1 MRNFGNKA
9 LRMNSKNLPCRGWLL
24 AISLIFSLAVS
35 AQVTI
40 RESTPGPVAPTFED
54 PPRLMVGIMVDQMR
68 FDYLTRFW
76 NQFGE
81 GGFKRLVREG
91 FNCRD
96 HHFNYAP
103 TSTGPGHA
111 SVYSGT
117 TPSRHGIIGNSWF
130 DKETGKQVYCVGDT
144 TQTSVGTSS
153 EAGKHSPHRLQVT
166 TITDQLRLHH
176 QRRSRVIAVALK
188 DRGAVL
194 PGGHLA
200 NAAYWYEGG
209 ETGNWISSSYYM
221 DSLPDW
227 VVAFN
232 ESEAAERY
240 RTPWNTLRGIN
251 TYAESGLDDV
261 PYEGLF
267 RGESAPVFPHD
278 LPALWE
284 ENGKFDILRST
295 PYGNSLTL
303 DFALQAIASEELGV
317 DIIPDFLAISFSSTD
332 YVGHKF
338 GVNSKEVQDTYL
350 RLDQDLT
357 RLLEYL
363 DENVGEG
370 EYTVFL
376 TADHGA
382 GQVPA
387 YLQDLKIP
395 AGYQNTGE
403 IGKKFRDFVQ
413 FRYGNTGIV
422 RAFSNSQIFLD
433 HQVLRSLDLS
443 PREVQETLASEL
455 LGYEDIQEVYTAYQ
469 MWNTDY
475 VEGTAAILQNGFHQK
490 RSGDV
495 LVVPKVATPD
505 YSPTGST
512 HGSPFIY
519 DTHVPLI
526 FFGKG
531 IQKGSS
537 TRRTHIR
544 DIAPT
549 LAVLLGTAYPNG
561 ATGLPVSE
569 ALK

>member
-1 MRNFGNKA
+1 MK
-9 LRMNSKNLPCRGWLL
+9 SKTFLNRGWLL
-24 AISLIFSLAVS
+24 AMSLTLSLAGW

-40 RESTPGPVAPTFED
+40 READPGPVVPTFEN
-54 PPRLMVGIMVDQMR
+54 PPRLIVGIIVDQMR

-76 NQFGE
+76 NQYGD
-81 GGFKRLVREG
+81 GGFKRLVGEG
-91 FNCRD
+91 FNCQD

-111 SVYSGT
+111 SVYTGT

-130 DKETGKQVYCVGDT
+130 DKETGTSVYCVGDAS
-144 TQTSVGTSS
+144 QTSVGTTSD
-153 EAGKHSPHRLQVT
+153 AGKQSPHRLEVT

-209 ETGNWISSSYYM
+209 DTGNWVSSSYYM
-221 DSLPDW
+221 NSLPSW
-227 VVAFN
+227 VEAFN
-232 ESEAAERY
+232 ESEAAEAY
-240 RTPWNTLRGIN
+240 RIPWKTLRPIN

-261 PYEGLF
+261 PYESPF
-267 RGESAPVFPHD
+267 RGEAAPVFPHD

-284 ENGKFDILRST
+284 ENGRFDLLRST

-303 DFALQAIASEELGV
+303 DFALKAIEAEELGA

-350 RLDQDLT
+350 RLDQDLA

-382 GQVPA
+382 VQVPA
-387 YLQDLKIP
+387 YLKNLKVP

-403 IGKKFRDFVQ
+403 IGTKFREFVQ
-413 FRYGNTGIV
+413 FRYGNTDIV
-422 RAFSNSQIFLD
+422 RAFSNSQVFLD
-433 HQVLRSLDLS
+433 QQVLRSLDL
-443 PREVQETLASEL
+443 PAREVQEALASEL
-455 LGYEDIQEVYTAYQ
+455 LGYADIKEVYTRYQ
-469 MWNTDY
+469 MQNTEY
-475 VEGTAAILQNGFHQK
+475 TEGMAAILQNGFHQK

-495 LVVPKVATPD
+495 LIVPAPATPD

-512 HGSPFIY
+512 HGSPYIY

-531 IQKGSS
+531 IRNGSS
-537 TRRTHIR
+537 TRRTYIR

>member
-1 MRNFGNKA
+1 MRRK
-9 LRMNSKNLPCRGWLL
+9 SVSPTGWLL
-24 AISLIFSLAVS
+24 VAALAISFGSL

-40 RESTPGPVAPTFED
+40 QEASPAPAVPSFED
-54 PPRLMVGIMVDQMR
+54 PPRLVVGIVVDQMR

-76 NQFGE
+76 NQYGE
-81 GGFKRLVREG
+81 GGFKRLVGEG

-111 SVYSGT
+111 SVYTGT
-117 TPSRHGIIGNSWF
+117 TPAGHGIIGNSWF
-130 DKETGKQVYCVGDT
+130 DKESGKQVYCVGDT
-144 TQTSVGTSS
+144 AQTSIGTTSG
-153 EAGKHSPHRLQVT
+153 AGQHSPHRLQVT

-188 DRGAVL
+188 DRGSVL
-194 PGGHLA
+194 PGGHMA

-221 DSLPDW
+221 DALPDW

-232 ESEAAERY
+232 ASEAAERY
-240 RTPWNTLRGIN
+240 RIPWNTLRDIK
-251 TYAESGLDDV
+251 TYAGSGLDDV
-261 PYEGLF
+261 PYESPF
-267 RGESAPVFPHD
+267 KGETAPVFPHD
-278 LPALWE
+278 LPTLWE
-284 ENGKFDILRST
+284 ENGRFDLLRVT

-303 DFALQAIASEELGV
+303 DFALAAIEAEELGA
-317 DIIPDFLAISFSSTD
+317 DIIPDFLSISFSSTD

-350 RLDQDLT
+350 RLDQDLA

-363 DENVGEG
+363 DEHVGEG
-370 EYTVFL
+370 AYTLFL

-382 GQVPA
+382 GHVPA
-387 YLQDLKIP
+387 YLEDLKVP
-395 AGYQNTGE
+395 AGYQDTGE
-403 IGKKFRDFVQ
+403 IGRKFREFVQ
-413 FRYGNTGIV
+413 FRYGNTDII
-422 RAFSNSQIFLD
+422 RATSNSQIFLD
-433 HQVLRSLDLS
+433 HEVLRSLDLS
-443 PREVQETLASEL
+443 AREVQETLASEL
-455 LGYEDIQEVYTAYQ
+455 LRYEDIQEAYTAHQ
-469 MWNTDY
+469 MQHTEY
-475 VEGTAAILQNGFHQK
+475 TEGIPAILQNGFHQK

-495 LVVPKVATPD
+495 LIVPAPATPD
-505 YSPTGST
+505 YPATGST
-512 HGSPFIY
+512 HGSPYIY

-531 IQKGSS
+531 IQKGDT
-537 TRRTHIR
+537 TRRTYIR

>member
-1 MRNFGNKA
+1 MHMKSRSFAG
-9 LRMNSKNLPCRGWLL
+9 RGWLL
-24 AISLIFSLAVS
+24 AMSLSLTFAAWSQVS
-35 AQVTI
+35 I
-40 RESTPGPVAPTFED
+40 RETAPGPVKPTFED
-54 PPRLMVGIMVDQMR
+54 PPRLVVGIVVDQMR

-76 NQFGE
+76 SQYGE
-81 GGFKRLVREG
+81 GGFRRLVGEG

-111 SVYSGT
+111 SVYTGT

-130 DKETGKQVYCVGDT
+130 DKETDGMAYCVGDGS
-144 TQTSVGTSS
+144 QTSVGTTSD
-153 EAGKHSPHRLQVT
+153 AGKHSPHRLQVT

-176 QRRSRVIAVALK
+176 QRRSKVIAIALK

-209 ETGNWISSSYYM
+209 DTGNWVSSSYYM
-221 DSLPDW
+221 DSLPAW
-227 VVAFN
+227 VAAFN
-232 ESEAAERY
+232 ESEAAEAY
-240 RTPWNTLRGIN
+240 RVPWNTLREIN

-261 PYEGLF
+261 PYESPF
-267 RGESAPVFPHD
+267 KGEAAPVFPHD
-278 LPALWE
+278 LPAHWE
-284 ENGKFDILRST
+284 ANGNFDMLRAT
-295 PYGNSLTL
+295 PFGNSLTL
-303 DFALQAIASEELGV
+303 DFALKAIESEELGA

-350 RLDQDLT
+350 RLDQDLA

-363 DENVGEG
+363 DQNVGEG

-382 GQVPA
+382 GHVA
-387 YLQDLKIP
+387 SYLRDLKVP
-395 AGYQNTGE
+395 AGYQETGE
-403 IGKKFRDFVQ
+403 MGTKFREFIQ
-413 FRYGNTGIV
+413 FRYGNTDIV
-422 RAFSNSQIFLD
+422 RATSNSQIFLD
-433 HQVLRSLDLS
+433 HQVLQSLDLS
-443 PREVQETLASEL
+443 ARVVQETLASEL
-455 LGYEDIQEVYTAYQ
+455 LRYADIQEVYTAYQ
-469 MWNTDY
+469 MQNTEY
-475 VEGTAAILQNGFHQK
+475 TEGMAAILQNGFHQK

-495 LVVPKVATPD
+495 LIVPAPATPD
-505 YSPTGST
+505 YPPTGST
-512 HGSPFIY
+512 HGSPYIY

-531 IQKGSS
+531 IQKGSL
-537 TRRTHIR
+537 TRRTYIR

>member
-1 MRNFGNKA
+1 ME
-9 LRMNSKNLPCRGWLL
+9 SKIFLKRGWLL
-24 AISLIFSLAVS
+24 GVSMMLAFAS
-35 AQVTI
+35 CAQVTI
-40 RESTPGPVAPTFED
+40 RETTPGPVAPSFED
-54 PPRLMVGIMVDQMR
+54 PPRLLVGIVVDQMR

-76 NQFGE
+76 HEYGE
-81 GGFKRLVREG
+81 GGFKRLVGEG

-111 SVYSGT
+111 SVYTGT

-130 DKETGKQVYCVGDT
+130 DKETGASVYCVGDPS
-144 TQTSVGTSS
+144 QTSVGTASD
-153 EAGKHSPHRLQVT
+153 AGKQSPHRLQVT

-176 QRRSRVIAVALK
+176 QQRSRVIAVALK

-200 NAAYWYEGG
+200 NAAYWFEGG
-209 ETGNWISSSYYM
+209 DTGNWVSSSYYM
-221 DSLPDW
+221 DSLPSW
-227 VVAFN
+227 VDAFN
-232 ESEAAERY
+232 ASDAAEAY
-240 RTPWNTLRGIN
+240 KIPWKTLRKIN

-261 PYEGLF
+261 PYESPF
-267 RGESAPVFPHD
+267 RGEAAPVFPHD

-284 ENGKFDILRST
+284 ENGRFDMLRST

-303 DFALQAIASEELGV
+303 DFALKAIESEELGT

-350 RLDQDLT
+350 RLDEDLT

-363 DENVGEG
+363 DRHVGEG

-387 YLQDLKIP
+387 YLKDLKIP
-395 AGYQNTGE
+395 SGYQNTGE
-403 IGKKFRDFVQ
+403 IGAKFRDFVQ
-413 FRYGNTGIV
+413 FRYGNTDIV

-433 HQVLRSLDLS
+433 QQVLQSLDL
-443 PREVQETLASEL
+443 PAREVEETLASEL
-455 LGYEDIQEVYTAYQ
+455 LGYDDIQEVYTRYQ
-469 MWNTDY
+469 MQHTEY
-475 VEGTAAILQNGFHQK
+475 KEGMAAILQNGFHQK

-495 LVVPKVATPD
+495 LIVPAPATPD

-512 HGSPFIY
+512 HGSPYVY

-531 IQKGSS
+531 IQRGSS
-537 TRRTHIR
+537 TRRTYIR

-549 LAVLLGTAYPNG
+549 LAVLLGTAYPSG

>member
-1 MRNFGNKA
+1 MRLKI
-9 LRMNSKNLPCRGWLL
+9 RSPHGWLL
-24 AISLIFSLAVS
+24 TLMLSASFATW

-40 RESTPGPVAPTFED
+40 RETTPGPGAPSFED
-54 PPRLMVGIMVDQMR
+54 PPRLVVGIVVDQMR

-76 NQFGE
+76 NQYGE
-81 GGFKRLVREG
+81 GGFKRLVGEG

-111 SVYSGT
+111 SVYTGT
-117 TPSRHGIIGNSWF
+117 TPSRHGIIGNNWF
-130 DKETGKQVYCVGDT
+130 DKETGGSVYCVGDAS
-144 TQTSVGTSS
+144 QTSVGTASD
-153 EAGKHSPHRLQVT
+153 AGKHSPHRLEVT

-176 QRRSRVIAVALK
+176 QRRSKVIAIALK

-200 NAAYWYEGG
+200 NAAYWYEGA
-209 ETGNWISSSYYM
+209 ETGNWVSSSFYM
-221 DSLPDW
+221 DTLPAW
-227 VVAFN
+227 VADFN
-232 ESEAAERY
+232 ESDAVEAY
-240 RTPWNTLRGIN
+240 RIPWETLRDIN

-261 PYEGLF
+261 PYESPF
-267 RGESAPVFPHD
+267 QGEAAPVFPHD

-284 ENGKFDILRST
+284 ANGNFDILRAT
-295 PYGNSLTL
+295 PFGNSLTL
-303 DFALQAIASEELGV
+303 DFALKAIEAEELGA

-350 RLDQDLT
+350 RLDQDLE
-357 RLLEYL
+357 RLLKYL
-363 DENVGEG
+363 DRNVGQG
-370 EYTVFL
+370 EYTIFL

-382 GQVPA
+382 GQVPS
-387 YLQDLKIP
+387 YLQDLKVP

-403 IGKKFRDFVQ
+403 TGTKFREFVQ
-413 FRYGNTGIV
+413 FRYGNTDIV
-422 RAFSNSQIFLD
+422 RASSNSQIFLD
-433 HQVLRSLDLS
+433 HQVLQSLDLS
-443 PREVQETLASEL
+443 AREVQETLAAEL
-455 LGYEDIQEVYTAYQ
+455 LRYDDIQEVYTGYQ
-469 MWNTDY
+469 MRNTEY
-475 VEGTAAILQNGFHQK
+475 TEGMAAILQNGYHQK

-495 LVVPKVATPD
+495 LIVPAPATPD
-505 YSPTGST
+505 YGPTGST
-512 HGSPFIY
+512 HGSPYIY

-531 IQKGSS
+531 IHKGSL
-537 TRRTHIR
+537 TRRTYIR

-549 LAVLLGTAYPNG
+549 LAVLLGTAYPSG